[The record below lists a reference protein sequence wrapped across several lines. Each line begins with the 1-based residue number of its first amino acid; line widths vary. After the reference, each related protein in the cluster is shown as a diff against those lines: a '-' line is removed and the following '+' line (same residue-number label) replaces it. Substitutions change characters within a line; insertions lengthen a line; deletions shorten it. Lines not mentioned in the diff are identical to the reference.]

1 MKVITEYFEEKGKDN
16 TDVVLKLVN
25 NRAAALG
32 IKTILVA
39 TTQGG
44 TAVQALEQL
53 TDNKIIG
60 VTHVDGFKGPNVQE
74 LTDENRKAIESKGG
88 IIVTAGHSFWGVGR
102 AVRGRYQS
110 PGLGDIIADTLRI
123 FGQGM
128 KVCCEITLMAA
139 DAGIIPVDQDII
151 AIGGSGHGADTA
163 VVLTPAYTHTMFDL
177 KVREIICKPR
187 HF

>member
-1 MKVITEYFEEKGKDN
+1 MKITTEYFEERGKDN
-16 TDVVLKLVN
+16 TDAVLKQVS
-25 NRAAALG
+25 NRAGDLG

-53 TDNKIIG
+53 PNNKIIA

-74 LTDENRKAIESKGG
+74 LTDENRAAIETKGG
-88 IIVTAGHSFWGVGR
+88 AILTVGHSFWGIGR

-110 PGLGDIIADTLRI
+110 PGLGDIIADTLRM

-128 KVCCEITLMAA
+128 KVCCEIALMAA
-139 DAGIIPVDQDII
+139 DAGLIPVDQDII
-151 AIGGSGHGADTA
+151 ALGGSGQGADTA

-187 HF
+187 QF